1 MPQFMIVYKGEATD
15 MSDMSEEEAGAVH
28 EVETAAV
35 VMVTSRTPVDAL
47 YYSLAD
53 RIDIT
58 RIGDC
63 LAPGTIA
70 TSVYS
75 GHQYAREMDA
85 DPPAEVRFRRERA
98 VAP

>member
-1 MPQFMIVYKGEATD
+1 MKTTVAATARIPTRENA
-15 MSDMSEEEAGAVH
+15 SHGGK
-28 EVETAAV
+28 VETAAV
-35 VMVTSRTPVDAL
+35 VMVTSRTPVDSL
-47 YYSLAD
+47 YHSLEG

-85 DPPAEVRFRRERA
+85 PPPGDVRFRRERA